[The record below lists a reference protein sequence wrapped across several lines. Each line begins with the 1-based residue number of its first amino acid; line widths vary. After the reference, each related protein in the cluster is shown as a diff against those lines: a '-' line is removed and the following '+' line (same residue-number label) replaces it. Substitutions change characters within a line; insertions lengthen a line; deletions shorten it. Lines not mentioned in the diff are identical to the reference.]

1 MIRYDNL
8 LQNVT
13 DLITKCDSC
22 FITTCDRSLLQN
34 VSSFL
39 LQNATVFLKMQQ
51 FLQIVT
57 ISLQIATVHA
67 HYTKIYS
74 WTEESSLNTITKW
87 LQYAA
92 VTGNFPLF
100 FSSNKEFIGMALIK
114 AEIWFDLV

>member
-74 WTEESSLNTITKW
+74 WTEESSQNLSKHHNKV
-87 LQYAA
+87 AA
-92 VTGNFPLF
+92 IY
-100 FSSNKEFIGMALIK
+100 SSNWQFSIIFFFKQRIHWNGTN
-114 AEIWFDLV
+114 